1 MPKLRICTQYNWLSD
16 EETWSSLIVLAELS
30 LPILETG
37 GLVRIKGWLEKR
49 NLYVSSQLTPL
60 KGFSN
65 ELTAVPLLS
74 LNTS

>member
-1 MPKLRICTQYNWLSD
+1 MRKSGAV
-16 EETWSSLIVLAELS
+16 IVLAELS
-30 LPILETG
+30 LLILQTG
-37 GLVRIKGWLEKR
+37 GLIRIKGWLEKC

>member
-1 MPKLRICTQYNWLSD
+1 M
-16 EETWSSLIVLAELS
+16 LAELS
-30 LPILETG
+30 LLILQTG
-37 GLVRIKGWLEKR
+37 GVIRIKGWLKKC

-60 KGFSN
+60 KEFSS

>member
-1 MPKLRICTQYNWLSD
+1 MRKSGAV
-16 EETWSSLIVLAELS
+16 IVLAELS
-30 LPILETG
+30 LLILQTG
-37 GLVRIKGWLEKR
+37 GEIRIKGWLKKC

-60 KGFSN
+60 KEFSS

>member
-1 MPKLRICTQYNWLSD
+1 MRKPGAV
-16 EETWSSLIVLAELS
+16 IVLAELS
-30 LPILETG
+30 LLILQTE
-37 GLVRIKGWLEKR
+37 GLIRIKGWLEKC

-60 KGFSN
+60 KAFSN